1 MSDAGRGGQKH
12 LAGTQKQVSGFK
24 GQTVHLNVT
33 LKLRILNLALLNTPH
48 LACINFSVFLTEIT
62 L

>member
-33 LKLRILNLALLNTPH
+33 FNCAYLI
-48 LACINFSVFLTEIT
+48 
-62 L
+62 